1 MSKSK
6 AYGICIYKYENKSI
20 KILLCKSVNSKE
32 KWGFLKGIALRY
44 EQHKRCAQREFFEES
59 SIFVNMDYFEEY
71 FDQINS
77 DKDVGIWLVNYKN
90 IEDAEDYFFDDV
102 LGNNYLSKENSKV
115 KFFDINELPKIRTK
129 QIKIAKEIKSFL
141 KKKYQ

>member
-6 AYGICIYKYENKSI
+6 AYGICIYKLENKSV

-59 SIFVNMDYFEEY
+59 SIFVNMDYYEEY
-71 FDQINS
+71 FHQLNS
-77 DKDVGIWLVNYKN
+77 TKDVGIWLVNYKN
-90 IEDAEDYFFDDV
+90 IEDIEDYFFDDV
-102 LGNNYLSKENSKV
+102 LGSNFLSRENSKV
-115 KFFDINELPKIRTK
+115 KFFDIADLPKIRTK
-129 QIKIAKEIKSFL
+129 QLKIAKEIKAFL